1 MLPTFKAS
9 NCWICL
15 ATAYTRCEEKSI
27 KFIFSLET
35 PNFTLHLTY
44 KVLRR
49 TENYAKRGPLPISFS
64 TVFNSSALRLCLS
77 WINWLALNLAL
88 VCLFKN
94 FLWSLF
100 SKQSQ
105 WSSFL
110 VLVAWSK
117 WRSSRFRHAE
127 IFHKPFLFKTHLNFW
142 NIWQGAWN
150 LGFKHS
156 TANISWVVNF
166 LTNGL
171 LELEL
176 VILVNWSICVR
187 ILAQRSSVILPLSIK
202 NACLQLG
209 AGSTVTSSLK
219 KKNRIDNFNAYLMA
233 SKYFMHVAILPNFE
247 RLLKK
252 GSISIM
258 VLQRNFSQCYQLLSL
273 PSTKKDPIWN

>member
-1 MLPTFKAS
+1 MYGKLCKQ
-9 NCWICL
+9 
-15 ATAYTRCEEKSI
+15 SI
-27 KFIFSLET
+27 
-35 PNFTLHLTY
+35 
-44 KVLRR
+44 
-49 TENYAKRGPLPISFS
+49 LPISLS
-64 TVFNSSALRLCLS
+64 TVFNSSALRLCRS

-156 TANISWVVNF
+156 TAKISWVVNF

-219 KKNRIDNFNAYLMA
+219 KKRIELITLMPIWWHQNISCTLQFCQTSRGLSKKALLA
-233 SKYFMHVAILPNFE
+233 SWCC
-247 RLLKK
+247 K
-252 GSISIM
+252 GISISVTNSFYFQIIS
-258 VLQRNFSQCYQLLSL
+258 VS
-273 PSTKKDPIWN
+273 KPIKSAKCQWN